1 MPNQPLLCPYWE
13 NRTHFSIVDDLLLC
27 DECLVI
33 PKSMRPEILK
43 CIHTGH
49 LGISK
54 CRARARA
61 SVWWPGLPMQIE
73 NMVTNCSTCAKDRP
87 EPTEPLMSS
96 SFPSRPWE
104 RLAADLFELA
114 GKVYLIVV
122 DYYSR
127 WFEISRLNDQS
138 SSRVISVL
146 KELFSTHGIP
156 DIIVSDNGL
165 QFSSDA
171 FCLFTTEYDFIHV
184 TSSPKYRSKQQ
195 IYHDK
200 RHQARAL
207 PSLTNGQQVWVR
219 DQNREGQILG
229 ATKQPRSY
237 LVKTEMNNLQRN
249 RSALVPTSSQ
259 PAFPTDGPTMVPQ
272 DKTLPVNHTPPR
284 VSTPV
289 SENQPAE
296 PTTPTTCRST
306 TAVST
311 QGGPPNGDRSTTECV
326 TRSGRIVKPPQQLDL

>member
-1 MPNQPLLCPYWE
+1 
-13 NRTHFSIVDDLLLC
+13 
-27 DECLVI
+27 
-33 PKSMRPEILK
+33 
-43 CIHTGH
+43 
-49 LGISK
+49 
-54 CRARARA
+54 
-61 SVWWPGLPMQIE
+61 MQIE
-73 NMVTNCSTCAKDRP
+73 NMVTNCSNCAKDRP

-127 WFEISRLNDQS
+127 WFEIRRLNDQS

-156 DIIVSDNGL
+156 DIIVSDNGP

-171 FCLFTTEYDFIHV
+171 FRLFTTEYDFIHV
-184 TSSPKYRSKQQ
+184 TSSPKYSRANGEFERAVRMVKAPHIPISPYPALLAYRSTPLQNGFS
-195 IYHDK
+195 
-200 RHQARAL
+200 
-207 PSLTNGQQVWVR
+207 PSELLMGRRLR

-237 LVKTEMNNLQRN
+237 LVKTEMSTLRRN

-259 PAFPTDGPTMVPQ
+259 PAFPTDRPTMVPQ
-272 DKTLPVNHTPPR
+272 DKALPVNHTPPR